1 MFFDTDVL
9 GRTHFGDPRSS
20 ANLATTLASLSLKPQ
35 VDIVCVGTDRSTGD
49 SLGPFIGSAL
59 LKRQNDGFLAPNV
72 LIHGTIHDPVHA
84 LNLAETVEEIN
95 SKGRDSSII
104 AIDACLGRV
113 KSVGY
118 ISVKRG
124 PLHPGTG
131 VSKELP
137 TIGHYH
143 IIGVVNVAGFM
154 EHVVLQN
161 TRLSLIIQMADVITE
176 ALTLCFGTHLSQA
189 EAALGSSQ
197 HLY

>member
-1 MFFDTDVL
+1 MFFDPDVL
-9 GRTHFGDPRSS
+9 GRTHFGDPLSS
-20 ANLATTLASLSLKPQ
+20 ATLAVTLASLPLKPY

-59 LKRQNDGFLAPNV
+59 LKRQEEGLLPWSV
-72 LIHGTIHDPVHA
+72 RVHGTIHDPVHA
-84 LNLAETVEEIN
+84 LNLSNVVDQIYGEDRESTV
-95 SKGRDSSII
+95 I

-113 KSVGY
+113 KSIGY

-131 VSKELP
+131 VSKKLP
-137 TIGHYH
+137 TIGHFH

-161 TRLSLIIQMADVITE
+161 TRLSLVIQMADVITE
-176 ALTLCFGTHLSQA
+176 ALTICLGSHLSQA
-189 EAALGSSQ
+189 EVAPGVSPTL
-197 HLY
+197 

>member
-9 GRTHFGDPRSS
+9 GRTHFDDHLSS
-20 ANLATTLASLSLKPQ
+20 SNLAVTLASLPLKPL

-59 LKRQNDGFLAPNV
+59 LKRQKEGFLRSNV
-72 LIHGTIHDPVHA
+72 IVHGTIHDPVHA
-84 LNLAETVEEIN
+84 LNLAETVREIN
-95 SKGRDSSII
+95 QEGRESSII

-131 VSKELP
+131 VNKELP
-137 TIGHYH
+137 AVGHYH

-161 TRLSLIIQMADVITE
+161 TRLSLVIQMADVITE
-176 ALTLCFGTHLSQA
+176 ALILCLGNHFSQA
-189 EAALGSSQ
+189 GAALGSWQ
-197 HLY
+197 GL

>member
-9 GRTHFGDPRSS
+9 GRTHFGDPLSS
-20 ANLATTLASLSLKPQ
+20 ANLAVTLAALPLKPQ
-35 VDIVCVGTDRSTGD
+35 IDIVCVGTDRSTGD

-59 LKRQNDGFLAPNV
+59 LKRQEEGFLPPSV
-72 LIHGTIHDPVHA
+72 IIHGTIHDPVHA
-84 LNLAETVEEIN
+84 LNLAETVEKI
-95 SKGRDSSII
+95 SQDGRDSSII

-131 VSKELP
+131 VKKTLP
-137 TIGHYH
+137 TVGHYH

-161 TRLSLIIQMADVITE
+161 TRLSLVIQMADVITE
-176 ALTLCFGTHLSQA
+176 GLTLCLGTHLSQA
-189 EAALGSSQ
+189 EAALGSWQS
-197 HLY
+197 L